1 MCSAPGGPPPD
12 LEIVASSY
20 AAAMDRVASRARG
33 PVLQIGSRASV
44 LDTKATNWR
53 RRLASLPFVGLD
65 ITAGENVDVVGDIAG
80 DFADLQGRLAKAAFG
95 TIICAHV
102 LEHVRQPW
110 HAARNIEQLLMP
122 GGMVFLQVPWV
133 QAYHPF
139 PEDYWRLS
147 FAGAKSL
154 FDRVDF
160 DDAFYSGGSSDRVYR
175 LLRGQSPVIGG
186 EMGAIESELFQVL
199 LGAAENSRF
208 LNNLG
213 KKRLALSRGYMP
225 VMVVNMIGTK
235 TI

>member
-1 MCSAPGGPPPD
+1 MSSAPGSPPPD

-20 AAAMDRVASRARG
+20 AAAMDRIASRARG
-33 PVLQIGSRASV
+33 PVLQIGSRASI

-65 ITAGENVDVVGDIAG
+65 IAAGDNVDVVGDIAG
-80 DFADLQGRLAKAAFG
+80 DLADLRTRLDTAEFG

-110 HAARNIEQLLMP
+110 CAARNIEQLLMP
-122 GGMVFLQVPWV
+122 GGMVFIQVPWV

-147 FAGAKSL
+147 FAGVKSL
-154 FDRVDF
+154 FDRINF
-160 DDAFYSGGSSDRVYR
+160 DDAFYSGGSSDRIYT
-175 LLRGQSPVIGG
+175 LLRKQRPVIGG
-186 EMGAIESELFQVL
+186 DMAAIEAELFQVL
-199 LGAAENSRF
+199 LGAAENSQF
-208 LNNLG
+208 LNSLG
-213 KKRLALSRGYMP
+213 KKRLTLSRGYMP

-235 TI
+235 AK